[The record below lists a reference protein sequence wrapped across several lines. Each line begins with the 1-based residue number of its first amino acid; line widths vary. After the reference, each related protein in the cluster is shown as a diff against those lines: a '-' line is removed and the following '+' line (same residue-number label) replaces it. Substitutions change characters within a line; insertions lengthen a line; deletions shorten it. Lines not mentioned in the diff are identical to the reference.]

1 MFRENKDHLQQ
12 DLFNSMST
20 MNPRSQKLLMN
31 SWAKLFYEEVFC
43 QIDETIFKP
52 LYCEDNGRP
61 NFPVN
66 ILLSLEFIKHF
77 KNYTDEELLEQFHF
91 NYQVM
96 YSVGLR
102 NLGELA
108 LAPRTLYE
116 FRERIY
122 SHVASNPDETDLIFD
137 QFEKLIQH
145 FVAKANLSAD
155 EQRVD
160 STQIMPNIKHAGR
173 LSLGYDVLRQ
183 AIGDCPL
190 EILPERIQDVLKP
203 EFKTELLYR
212 TRTGDASS
220 RLQELLNIC
229 TELLA
234 IVEDFPELKRLDSI
248 MLVERFLT
256 DQAKLEPESGSWIV
270 KKNKEISARC
280 LQSAYDPDATF
291 RKKGGNKHV
300 GYVLNLSETCND
312 ENPVQMIT
320 DYTLEPNSA
329 GDSKML
335 RERLHDIKKQHPE
348 LKDVYVDGAYYSDEL
363 EELAQELKVKINYT
377 NMTGRAS
384 SKIPLTD
391 FDIEMTDEGATVC
404 CPYGQQAFPCYVN
417 QKTQDITAHFD
428 LDKCV
433 QCPARLACPAKPKKN
448 SAVLRITKKA
458 RLAANVRKELSDDK
472 KRLESTSKRAAI
484 EGTNSALK
492 RAQGAGKLRVRTL
505 VKSKVVIGLKIIGY
519 NLRQLI
525 RYTKNDF
532 RRGFKPKEY
541 DSLPQGV
548 SAPILATT

>member
-1 MFRENKDHLQQ
+1 MFRENKEHLQQ
-12 DLFNSMST
+12 NLFDSMST
-20 MNPRSQKLLMN
+20 MNPRSQKLLLN
-31 SWAKLFYEEVFC
+31 SWAKLFYEDVFC
-43 QIDETIFKP
+43 QIDETPFKT
-52 LYCEDNGRP
+52 LYCQDNGRP

-96 YSVGLR
+96 YAVGVR
-102 NLGELA
+102 NLGELP

-122 SHVASNPDETDLIFD
+122 SHVASNPDEMDLIFG
-137 QFEKLIQH
+137 QYENLTQH
-145 FVAKANLSAD
+145 FVAKANLGTH

-160 STQIMPNIKHAGR
+160 STQVMSNIKQAGR

-183 AIGDCPL
+183 AVSDCPQ
-190 EILPERIQDVLKP
+190 EILPEKIQDVLKP

-212 TRTGDASS
+212 TRTGDVAS

-229 TELLA
+229 AELL
-234 IVEDFPELKRLDSI
+234 VLVSDFPELKRLDSI

-256 DQAKLEPESGSWIV
+256 EQANLDPESGSWMA
-270 KKNKEISARC
+270 KENKEISARS

-291 RKKGGNKHV
+291 RKKGSNKHV

-335 RERLHDIKKQHPE
+335 RERLRGIKDQHPE
-348 LKDVYVDGAYYSDEL
+348 LTDMYVDGAYYSDEL
-363 EELAQELKVKINYT
+363 EELAQELNVKIHYT
-377 NMTGRAS
+377 NMTGKAS

-391 FDIEMTDEGATVC
+391 FDIETKDEGATVC
-404 CPYGQQAFPCYVN
+404 CPGGQQAFPCYAN
-417 QKTQDITAHFD
+417 KKTQDITAHFD
-428 LDKCV
+428 LETCA

-458 RLAANVRKELSDDK
+458 RLAANVRKELSDDE

-492 RAQGAGKLRVRTL
+492 RAQGADKLRVRTL
-505 VKSKVVIGLKIIGY
+505 VKSKVVIGLKVISY
-519 NLRQLI
+519 NIRQLI
-525 RYTKNDF
+525 RYAKNDF
-532 RRGFKPKEY
+532 RRGFKPQKNG
-541 DSLPQGV
+541 SHPQGV
-548 SAPILATT
+548 SLPILAAS